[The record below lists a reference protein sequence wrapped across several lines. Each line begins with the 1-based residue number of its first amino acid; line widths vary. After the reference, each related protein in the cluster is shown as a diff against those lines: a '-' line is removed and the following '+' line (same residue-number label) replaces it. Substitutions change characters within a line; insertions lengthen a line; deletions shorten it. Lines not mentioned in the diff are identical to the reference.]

1 MQDSPAGTGQEARNE
16 PPPPARRARGAHGRS
31 DRGSRRAR
39 QAAARRGYRVPRRL
53 LAATAGVLSL
63 VVLSAAGLLWAVQ
76 DYATGEMQRIA
87 AFQGASLADR
97 PPDSPGMNILVV
109 GSDRRA
115 GLSPEMRRKLHVGR
129 ASGRRSDTM
138 ILAHISAD
146 GNRAA
151 LVSLPRD
158 WYVTIPAHTEDG
170 ARVAAQKRKLNAAF
184 AIGGADLTVATVE
197 RNTGVRIDHYMEA
210 SFLGFV
216 RVVNALG
223 GIDVCV
229 PRPVNDPKS
238 GLTLPAGTSHLNGV
252 RSLKYVRARKTLGTG
267 TDLERINRQQKFLG
281 TMMQRALATD
291 TLLNPAKA
299 TDLLDAVLAAVTVDR
314 AFSSGTLRRLATIGL
329 GLRPERISFVTVPV
343 ADPGYRTE
351 EGKSVVLADEKKAQR
366 LFDRIRE
373 DEPVGTSQQ
382 NGDAGK
388 SGESGTGGSAGGGN
402 AGASPATIPPERIEI
417 EVYNDTE
424 ITGLA
429 ARAARDLREV
439 GFLIEGPPRN
449 APPPN
454 DAGTTVIQ
462 HGPNRAD
469 SARTVAAAL
478 PQAEV
483 QRVAELG
490 NDVRVLLG
498 SAYSGARDVQTSTA
512 SAGGSSDGSASGN
525 SPFDSELAPRTAAAK
540 PCR

>member
-1 MQDSPAGTGQEARNE
+1 MQDSSAGAERDARNE
-16 PPPPARRARGAHGRS
+16 HPPPARRARGAHGRPGR
-31 DRGSRRAR
+31 DTRRTR
-39 QAAARRGYRVPRRL
+39 QAAGPCSDGPGYRPARWL

-63 VVLSAAGLLWAVQ
+63 VVLTGTALLWGLK
-76 DYATGEMQRIA
+76 DYTMGEVERVA

-97 PPDSPGMNILVV
+97 PPDSPGMNILMV

-115 GLSPEMRRKLHVGR
+115 GLSPAMRRKLHVGR

-146 GNRAA
+146 GNRAV

-158 WYVTIPAHTEDG
+158 WYVTVPEHREDG
-170 ARVAAQKRKLNAAF
+170 ERVPARKRKLNAAF

-197 RNTGVRIDHYMEA
+197 ENTGVRIDHYMEV

-229 PRPVNDPKS
+229 PKPVDDPKS
-238 GLTLPAGTSHLNGV
+238 GLSLPAGTSHLNGV

-267 TDLERINRQQKFLG
+267 SDLERINRQQEFLG
-281 TMMQRALATD
+281 TMMQRALATG
-291 TLLNPAKA
+291 TLLNPVKV

-314 AFSSGTLRRLATIGL
+314 AFSASTLRRLATIGR
-329 GLRPERISFVTVPV
+329 GLRPERISFVTVPI
-343 ADPGYRTE
+343 ADPGYRTD
-351 EGKSVVLADEKKAQR
+351 EGKSVVLADEKKTQR
-366 LFDRIRE
+366 LFGRIRA
-373 DEPVGTSQQ
+373 DEP
-382 NGDAGK
+382 A
-388 SGESGTGGSAGGGN
+388 SAPRRQGGG
-402 AGASPATIPPERIEI
+402 APGDGSSAPPVTIPPQRIEI
-417 EVYNDTE
+417 EVYNDAE
-424 ITGLA
+424 VTGLA

-439 GFLIEGPPRN
+439 GFLMEGAPRN

-478 PQAEV
+478 PGAEV
-483 QRVAELG
+483 ERVAELG
-490 NDVRVLLG
+490 DDVQVLLG
-498 SAYSGARDVQTSTA
+498 SDYDGARDVQA
-512 SAGGSSDGSASGN
+512 HPGPAAGGSDAPASGK
-525 SPFDSELAPRTAAAK
+525 SPFDADLAPRSAAAK
-540 PCR
+540 PCQ